1 MLRNELDVVEEMIDL
16 DVARR
21 GHDWMFTSA
30 MVTTRLDALLALG
43 RHEEVEREA
52 APLASARSVLRPFA
66 LRALGVVREDQSLLQ
81 EAIQRFEAFGLDWHA
96 EQTRLL
102 VLQA

>member
-1 MLRNELDVVEEMIDL
+1 MIDQ

-43 RHEEVEREA
+43 RRDDVEREA

-66 LRALGVVREDQSLLQ
+66 LRALGVVRKDQSLLQ
-81 EAIQRFEAFGLDWHA
+81 DAIESFQAYGLDWHV